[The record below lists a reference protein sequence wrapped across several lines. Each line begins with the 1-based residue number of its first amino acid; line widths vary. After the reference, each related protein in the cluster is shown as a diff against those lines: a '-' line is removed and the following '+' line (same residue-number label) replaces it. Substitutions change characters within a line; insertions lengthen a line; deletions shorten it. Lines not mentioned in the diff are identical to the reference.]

1 MGSREKRFDRLRLN
15 SGQHR
20 RILLVMLVLGVLAF
34 GPVLWRL
41 YDLMVAQYP
50 QYAALALRSQTRST
64 AVSAHRGDI
73 YDRNMNILAT
83 SVTV

>member
-1 MGSREKRFDRLRLN
+1 MGSNEKRYDRLRLN

-50 QYAALALRSQTRST
+50 QYAALALRNQTRST
-64 AVSAHRGDI
+64 AVAV
-73 YDRNMNILAT
+73 AA
-83 SVTV
+83 V